1 MTVTLLRPYSG
12 FATGAVVTFPDVTES
27 ALISQGFATA
37 STASAMTALTGNEA
51 FVTQG
56 GLVGQVPNFGYGT
69 PAAIQGPTIVPNIP
83 LIAFASAGTS
93 TAQVSGTLNIAEIFV
108 PALNTF
114 KGIAILNGATVG
126 TDNLLVALYS
136 TNGTLLANSAVAG
149 ALSAGANAF
158 QKFDFLTAFTAMP
171 GRYFVAVQC
180 NGTTATTRRLNAA
193 NSPNV
198 LTTSVA
204 GTFGTLPATITVP
217 TTFTDV
223 VGPIAQLY
231 TV

>member
-1 MTVTLLRPYSG
+1 MTVTLLRAYG
-12 FATGAVVTFPDVTES
+12 TFASGAVVTLPDATEA
-27 ALISQGFATA
+27 ALIAQGLATA
-37 STASAMTALTGNEA
+37 STASTQTSIIGTPNLM
-51 FVTQG
+51 TQG
-56 GLVGQVPNFGYGT
+56 GTSSFVPNTGVAT
-69 PAAIQGPTIVPNIP
+69 PAAIQGPSIVPTIP
-83 LIAFASAGTS
+83 LTAFASAGTS
-93 TAQVSGTLNIAEIFV
+93 TVQVSGTLNVSEIFV
-108 PALNTF
+108 PAINTF

-149 ALSAGANAF
+149 VLSAGANAF
-158 QKFDFLTAFTAMP
+158 QKIDFLIPFTTIP

-180 NGTTATTRRLNAA
+180 SGTTATTRRLNAA

>member
-1 MTVTLLRPYSG
+1 MTVTLLRQYSG
-12 FATGAVVTFPDVTES
+12 FAAGAIATFPDATET
-27 ALISQGFATA
+27 ALIAQGIATA
-37 STASAMTALTGNEA
+37 LIPSTMTRLTGNEA

-56 GLVGQVPNFGYGT
+56 GLVGQVPNFGYGVPT
-69 PAAIQGPTIVPNIP
+69 VPQGPTIVTTIP
-83 LIAFASAGTS
+83 LTSFASAGTS
-93 TAQVSGTLNIAEIFV
+93 TAQVAGTLNISEIYV
-108 PALNTF
+108 PVLNTF
-114 KGIAILNGATVG
+114 KGIAILNGVTVG

-136 TNGTLLANSAVAG
+136 TNGTLLATSALAG

-158 QKFDFLTAFTAMP
+158 QNFNFLTPFTAIP
-171 GRYFVAVQC
+171 GRYFVAVQG
-180 NGTTATTRRLNAA
+180 NGTTATTRRLKAA
-193 NSPNV
+193 DSPNV